1 MRGLDQVIADR
12 KPPILRYEPGNPDAD
27 AKGYVA
33 YRALLAIEQMLSCKT
48 EACLTTSAALEVVL
62 ARLEQEA
69 KRSDKVFDGPRSA
82 RGDDAN
88 HFELCLEAR
97 AQEVRMVVCG
107 EYIWVRIENRSD
119 AANLLFSRNTTEMPV
134 SHRED
139 LAETAAS

>member
-1 MRGLDQVIADR
+1 
-12 KPPILRYEPGNPDAD
+12 
-27 AKGYVA
+27 
-33 YRALLAIEQMLSCKT
+33 LLEQMLSCKT
-48 EACLTTSAALEVVL
+48 EACLTTSTALEVVL
-62 ARLEQEA
+62 GLEQEA
-69 KRSDKVFDGPRSA
+69 DKVFDGPRLPEEMTRITSSYA
-82 RGDDAN
+82 LKLG
-88 HFELCLEAR
+88 

>member
-69 KRSDKVFDGPRSA
+69 KRSDKVFDGPRFA

-97 AQEVRMVVCG
+97 GSRG
-107 EYIWVRIENRSD
+107 THGRLRRIYLGENRKQERCSELAVFAKHNRD
-119 AANLLFSRNTTEMPV
+119 AGPPPR
-134 SHRED
+134 R
-139 LAETAAS
+139 AS

>member
-69 KRSDKVFDGPRSA
+69 KRSDKVFDGPRLPEEMTRITSSYA
-82 RGDDAN
+82 LKLG
-88 HFELCLEAR
+88 

-134 SHRED
+134 PHRED